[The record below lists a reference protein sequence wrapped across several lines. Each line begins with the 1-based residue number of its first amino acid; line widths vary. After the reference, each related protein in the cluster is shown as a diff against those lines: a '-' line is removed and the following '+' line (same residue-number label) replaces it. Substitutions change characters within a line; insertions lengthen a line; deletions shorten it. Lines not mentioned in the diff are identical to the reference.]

1 MNGDGELMKVHVQK
15 LARSFDTLPR
25 ECYGQIVLHV
35 EAGRVHR
42 VEVNQSIRTP
52 PQRLDKARG

>member
-1 MNGDGELMKVHVQK
+1 MSGDQLMKSHVQR
-15 LARSFDTLPR
+15 LARNFDELPR
-25 ECYGQIVLHV
+25 DCYGQIVLHV